1 VLKSILVVERNINTG
16 VLQGAGRRAEG
27 AGGRRPRATG
37 AVCEGCRGARTQ
49 GRRRGAQGREGEE
62 EEEGERGEGRGG
74 ELTLGIQIP
83 AITVSK
89 T

>member
-1 VLKSILVVERNINTG
+1 MR
-16 VLQGAGRRAEG
+16 
-27 AGGRRPRATG
+27 
-37 AVCEGCRGARTQ
+37 GCRGARTL
-49 GRRRGAQGREGEE
+49 GRRRGHAQGREGEE

-74 ELTLGIQIP
+74 ELTSGIQIP